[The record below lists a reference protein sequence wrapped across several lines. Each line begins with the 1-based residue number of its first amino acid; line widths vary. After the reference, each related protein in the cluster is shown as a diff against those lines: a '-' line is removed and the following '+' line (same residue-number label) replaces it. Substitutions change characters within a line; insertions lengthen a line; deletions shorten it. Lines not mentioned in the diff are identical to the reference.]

1 MPVVARRLSWK
12 TTGPASSTNGKQ
24 AGLIPAAIPRA
35 QPQAKGL
42 VVAAHGDVIAGGVC
56 KRAER
61 TGHEIASTR
70 RLRPTADLPGM
81 RLCERSASLENIR
94 ASRTTIRSP
103 VGKESTMKPAK
114 RGRAEVPQE
123 HYGDQAQG
131 DSRTRTPAT
140 TGLRPHPITPI
151 TQIRCTSQQGTA
163 RRASQPTM
171 QSNLKRSQT
180 NFRML
185 SGLRRLHRGLRWM
198 SCTIG
203 PWAIGK
209 VNQDSLSRLSTATL
223 NPPNASGRPMAD
235 RDRRW
240 ICSWSPPSIS
250 AYRASWSLSGEA
262 SSASAGRARARH
274 PIHKWRAHKNGG
286 HE

>member
-1 MPVVARRLSWK
+1 
-12 TTGPASSTNGKQ
+12 
-24 AGLIPAAIPRA
+24 
-35 QPQAKGL
+35 
-42 VVAAHGDVIAGGVC
+42 
-56 KRAER
+56 
-61 TGHEIASTR
+61 
-70 RLRPTADLPGM
+70 
-81 RLCERSASLENIR
+81 
-94 ASRTTIRSP
+94 
-103 VGKESTMKPAK
+103 MKPAK

-235 RDRRW
+235 QDRRW

-250 AYRASWSLSGEA
+250 AYPCVPVIVRRGILSVRRARSGTSPNPQVARPQERRPRMKIETLVWMVVVLIGAALAGWLGALLVGVLWVGYTLGIVSTRKKRRSGERPA
-262 SSASAGRARARH
+262 DG
-274 PIHKWRAHKNGG
+274 
-286 HE
+286 